1 MFSGI
6 LIEIVQD
13 RLMVGNFVMH
23 SLNLGM
29 FLASPLLYKYLENF
43 SRYLKDSISRLL
55 SSIQYK
61 ENMVHL
67 TPLYISYSFLF
78 HLADYDPPLGQ
89 ISKPPMQ
96 AAEAALH
103 LVFRLTDLSAPVLS
117 SNNLANRLEGWIPIV
132 MDGSRSVMNSLCKL
146 FSLFLEIINLFLL
159 NNEAPPLFF
168 FFFFVPAFFSL

>member
-55 SSIQYK
+55 SSI
-61 ENMVHL
+61 
-67 TPLYISYSFLF
+67 
-78 HLADYDPPLGQ
+78 
-89 ISKPPMQ
+89 
-96 AAEAALH
+96 
-103 LVFRLTDLSAPVLS
+103 
-117 SNNLANRLEGWIPIV
+117 
-132 MDGSRSVMNSLCKL
+132 
-146 FSLFLEIINLFLL
+146 
-159 NNEAPPLFF
+159 
-168 FFFFVPAFFSL
+168 